1 MNTEKFQMNFL
12 FNTMKKNSFGF
23 KKGADIYERYG

>member
-1 MNTEKFQMNFL
+1 MNTGKLPMNFL
-12 FNTMKKNSFGF
+12 FNTIKKNLSGF